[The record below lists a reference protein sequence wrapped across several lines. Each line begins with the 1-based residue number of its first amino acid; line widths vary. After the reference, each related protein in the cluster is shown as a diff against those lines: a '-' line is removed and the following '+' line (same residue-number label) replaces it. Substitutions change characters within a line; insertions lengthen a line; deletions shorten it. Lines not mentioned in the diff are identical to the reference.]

1 MICISVENGEAF
13 SLDFWI
19 FVSKQWGL
27 FHYLLTGKAGSE
39 LLNGNF
45 EGLGH

>member
-1 MICISVENGEAF
+1 MIRISVENGEAF
-13 SLDFWI
+13 NLDSWI

-27 FHYLLTGKAGSE
+27 FDYWITVIAE
-39 LLNGNF
+39 NQVCNGNF

>member
-1 MICISVENGEAF
+1 MTRISVENGEAF

-19 FVSKQWGL
+19 FVSKQW
-27 FHYLLTGKAGSE
+27 E
-39 LLNGNF
+39 LIDYRITVITENEVWNGNL